1 MSALRER
8 SCSWSTIG
16 VTQLQSDGTSVRVGR
31 ENVAYAAILL
41 NFPRVLTGFVNEHL
55 RHSAGYWEKKV
66 DPLVVHPER
75 LDVYPRLGLGGH
87 DLGEDCNLCDEVV
100 SFLSN
105 GGAMGTSSG

>member
-55 RHSAGYWEKKV
+55 RHSAGT
-66 DPLVVHPER
+66 
-75 LDVYPRLGLGGH
+75 
-87 DLGEDCNLCDEVV
+87 EDCNLCDEVV

-105 GGAMGTSSG
+105 GGAMGTSSGSATSTKT